1 MKIKIYALISLIAL
15 LSFNTFAQQPFQC
28 GTDQALLNNPQ
39 LQEKLKEIE
48 KDYQKKK
55 LTSNVIPDM
64 ITVYTIPVVFHVYHL
79 GEAVGTGSNVSDAAI
94 QSALNGLNEVYR
106 AQNTFAGVSPDVKI
120 QFVLAQRTPDCQPTN
135 GIIRVDGRVVP
146 GYETNGVPYI
156 DYNIVNQL
164 RGLSSWPTSSYINI
178 RIIHKI
184 TGTGAFAFFLGDL
197 FMPANTV
204 SSSFKGIW
212 AHEMGHSMNLYH
224 TFQGDNGGTQCPVNN
239 DPEVD
244 GDKISD
250 TDPHKVNICCNE
262 NAINECTSNLIGE
275 VFKNIMSYSLAEKF
289 TIKQV
294 ERMRYALV
302 NYRPGLINSLGKV
315 PPSGSLPALACI
327 PTSGNG
333 LSIYYGISSFNL
345 GAISYTSSSSS
356 NVGINYQ
363 DLTCLTLTEFQIGSS
378 NSFSLTGTYGNSMW
392 GSIFID
398 YNNDGEFDDSNE
410 HVYNSNGAY
419 TTLSGVIIT
428 PIIPL
433 TNTLLRM
440 RVVLDGGYNPT
451 ACNLP
456 GNSGYGSGSIVDFSV
471 IVKSPCPIN
480 LDINTNSIVAGEHKS
495 SNEIKIN
502 QNVPTGVIL
511 NAKNRVILEQGFQ
524 AGSNE
529 VFEAKIGGCEN

>member
-1 MKIKIYALISLIAL
+1 MKCFIYSLIVIL
-15 LSFNTFAQQPFQC
+15 CFNRFYISAQQPIQC

-39 LQEKLKEIE
+39 LQQRLKEIE

-64 ITVYTIPVVFHVYHL
+64 NTVYTIPVVFHVYHL

-94 QSALNGLNEVYR
+94 QIALSELNGVFR
-106 AQNTFAGVSPDVKI
+106 AQNTYSGVSPDVKI
-120 QFVLAQRTPDCQPTN
+120 QFVLASRTPNCQPTN
-135 GIIRVDGRVVP
+135 GIVRIDGRVIS
-146 GYETNGVPYI
+146 GYEINGISYTDNSIINQIRTLSTWTN
-156 DYNIVNQL
+156 
-164 RGLSSWPTSSYINI
+164 SSYINV
-178 RIIHKI
+178 RIVHKI
-184 TGTGAFAFFLGDL
+184 IGAGAFANYLGDL
-197 FMPANTV
+197 FMPKSIV
-204 SSSFKGIW
+204 QSGYQDVW

-224 TFQGDNGGTQCPVNN
+224 TFEGDAGGTQCPVNN
-239 DPEVD
+239 NPDTD
-244 GDKISD
+244 GDRISD
-250 TDPHKVNICCNE
+250 TDPHKVNICCDE
-262 NAINECTSNLIGE
+262 NVINDCTLNPIGE
-275 VFKNIMSYSLAEKF
+275 VFKNIMSYSSPQKF

-398 YNNDGEFDDSNE
+398 YNNDGDFDDSNE

-419 TTLSGVIIT
+419 TTFSGVIIT

-524 AGSNE
+524 AGSNK
-529 VFEAKIGGCEN
+529 VFEAKIGGCQN